1 MKEFRSVGSGTIIFR
16 CSKKHC
22 KLWILYPV
30 KISFSSE
37 GEINTFSDKENQRE
51 FAASKPIPWEWLKEV
66 LEIKIK

>member
-1 MKEFRSVGSGTIIFR
+1 M
-16 CSKKHC
+16 
-22 KLWILYPV
+22 

-37 GEINTFSDKENQRE
+37 GEINTLSDRENQRE